1 MIQDEQEIEDFF
13 SRGLKEQSDRTKS
26 YPSPTSGIADLP
38 EQTRR
43 WLAGDSI
50 EPEDIAKTCRKLIQY
65 LEQNAKELLES
76 IKLSPKLTDELKAA
90 FESKLDY
97 FMKNVA

>member
-1 MIQDEQEIEDFF
+1 MGVRGSKTSDPRRTRD
-13 SRGLKEQSDRTKS
+13 RGLFQQGEGAIRPDQS

-50 EPEDIAKTCRKLIQY
+50 EPEDIAQKGRSWDHGGYYKRVSEAGLGNIRHD
-65 LEQNAKELLES
+65 L
-76 IKLSPKLTDELKAA
+76 P
-90 FESKLDY
+90 
-97 FMKNVA
+97 